1 MSFSKY
7 KTENSNGNMLANF
20 IKGLIIS
27 MLITFTLII
36 VLAFSLKWL
45 SIDEK
50 YITPLN
56 LAIKVLSVLIGSSVA
71 VKGNNKGL
79 LKGLVFGFLYITI
92 AFLSFS
98 LLANTFMIDL
108 SLLLDLVCTCIAGGL
123 VGIFKVNAR

>member
-7 KTENSNGNMLANF
+7 KTEKLNGNILVNF
-20 IKGLIIS
+20 IKGLIVS
-27 MLITFTLII
+27 MLITFALII

-56 LAIKVLSVLIGSSVA
+56 LAIKVISVLVGAVIA
-71 VKGNNKGL
+71 VKGENKGL
-79 LKGLVFGFLYITI
+79 LKGILFGFIYITI
-92 AFLSFS
+92 SFVSFS
-98 LLANTFMIDL
+98 ILANTFMFDL
-108 SLLLDLVCTCIAGGL
+108 SLVLDLVCTSIAGGI

>member
-7 KTENSNGNMLANF
+7 KTERLSGNIIVNF
-20 IKGLIIS
+20 LKGLIVS
-27 MLITFTLII
+27 MLITFALII

-50 YITPLN
+50 YISPIN
-56 LAIKVLSVLIGSSVA
+56 LAIKVLSVLIGSSIA
-71 VKGNNKGL
+71 VKGEDKGL
-79 LKGLVFGFLYITI
+79 LKGVLFGFLYITI

-108 SLLLDLVCTCIAGGL
+108 SLLLDLICTCIAGGI